1 MAKPNDI
8 EGTVPK
14 PVAHGDKSA
23 TGRKAGHAI
32 QRSGYQKADEQRA
45 ETATY
50 PERRTVRRQPGKTTR
65 GE

>member
-14 PVAHGDKSA
+14 PVAHGDKTV

-45 ETATY
+45 GTVTY
-50 PERRTVRRQPGKTTR
+50 PTGRTVRRQPGKTTR